1 MAEERPGTFTTQRT
15 RVLNAYKEAEI
26 PFDAGTKPYKS
37 TLPLVFSV
45 VEAHPTA
52 APTMAHAVAKLG
64 QVLPFFGYGLGDAI
78 PSGTA
83 AGATRISD
91 ESDTNL
97 SKAKNTNGAEDYI
110 IESVSASHKGCRIV
124 YPDFATDIG
133 AETVTDQ
140 DVIDAYGGAS
150 EMYDP
155 GSLAMP
161 PQIMSPFNLEAG
173 LFEAIKPMLQ
183 FTFEFDRKRIIEIG
197 TLDEV
202 PEGAAKSFLRASGD
216 PRTDNR
222 YKVPEGYLWRK
233 EGQVDS
239 EFVCR
244 VTLRQPVVVP
254 ISLIAGLLGLSPLAR
269 PLPSRIVLDL
279 IVRVHGLSVAPPT
292 KN

>member
-1 MAEERPGTFTTQRT
+1 MSDNLFSTQRT
-15 RVLNAYKEAEI
+15 RVLNAYKEAQI

-37 TLPLVFSV
+37 TLPLVFTV
-45 VEAHPTA
+45 VEPHPTA

-64 QVLPFFGYGLGDAI
+64 QNLAFFGYGIDDAI
-78 PSGTA
+78 PSGAA
-83 AGATRISD
+83 AGATRVAD
-91 ESDTNL
+91 ASDTNL

-110 IESVSASHKGCRIV
+110 IESVSCSHKGCRIV
-124 YPDFATDIG
+124 YSEDDFG

-140 DVIDAYGGAS
+140 DVLDAYAGAA

-155 GSLAMP
+155 ASLAMP
-161 PQIMSPFNLEAG
+161 PQVMSPFNLEQG
-173 LFEAIKPMLQ
+173 LFNAIAPMMQ

-202 PEGAAKSFLRASGD
+202 PEGAAKSFLRSNGD

-239 EFVCR
+239 EFICR
-244 VTLRQPVVVP
+244 VQLRQAVVVP

-269 PLPSRIVLDL
+269 PIPSRIVLDL